1 MIENILVRDPTS
13 EAAPTQR
20 LPVAAPKSLDGATIA
35 LLDITKF
42 QSKVFLDFLD
52 ARLTEQGLKIKR
64 YRKASNSKPAVPEI
78 IQAIAKE
85 ADIVVEALAD

>member
-20 LPVAAPKSLDGATIA
+20 LPVAPPKSLDGATIA

-52 ARLTEQGLKIKR
+52 ARLTEHGLKIKR

>member
-20 LPVAAPKSLDGATIA
+20 LPVAPPKSLDGATIA